1 MVLDGPAGPPTP
13 GPLVAIEVG
22 DGTEVIEGEVV
33 GIDVGT
39 VSAEAGPGATT
50 VWPAPPEPTVEG
62 FDKAAV
68 GATDPASAVVV
79 DSEPAEDGLCAE
91 AMP

>member
-1 MVLDGPAGPPTP
+1 MVLDGPDGPPTT
-13 GPLVAIEVG
+13 GPLVAIEIG
-22 DGTEVIEGEVV
+22 DGAEVIEGEVV

-50 VWPAPPEPTVEG
+50 VWPAPPEPRVEG
-62 FDKAAV
+62 FDKAAE
-68 GATDPASAVVV
+68 GAAAPASAVVG